1 MEHIFIKCT
10 DTLLI
15 GLQLFINTLLGRTI
29 RVNTFI
35 PFNLMENYPN
45 GTDPRK
51 KSNDVVSLI
60 HQY

>member
-1 MEHIFIKCT
+1 MKHIFIKFT

-15 GLQLFINTLLGRTI
+15 GLKLLINTLFGRTI

-35 PFNLMENYPN
+35 PFNRMENYPK

-51 KSNDVVSLI
+51 KSNDAVSLI